1 MLKNPLNTIILTSYN
16 RPKMV
21 KESIES
27 ALSQTYENFELIILD
42 DNSNQ
47 ETLDAIAEYKDPRI
61 IFRNS
66 HIKEKDRYKE
76 VPYAR
81 QINVGL
87 KMAKGELIS
96 YLTDD
101 DLYLAERLEKMVN
114 FLESHQHVR
123 VCYGRQK
130 IEVIGD
136 RSKFYSLPNDEV
148 RQIDKILT
156 HPGQKIDHCSVMHY
170 KSCVDKVGNWDTKL
184 DTEVGL
190 ERMRMADAYYWEKLA
205 KKYMFYPVLEV
216 VSIHRYNLNSIS
228 EKVFREEI

>member
-1 MLKNPLNTIILTSYN
+1 MLKNPLNTILLTSYN

-21 KESIES
+21 KEAIES

-47 ETLDAIAEYKDPRI
+47 ETLDAIAEYKDSRI
-61 IFRNS
+61 VFRNS
-66 HIKEKDRYKE
+66 HIKEEDRYKE

-87 KMAKGELIS
+87 KMAKGELIN

-101 DLYLAERLEKMVN
+101 DLYLAGRLEKMVD
-114 FLESHQHVR
+114 FFISHPHVR
-123 VCYGRQK
+123 ICYGRQK

-136 RSKFYSLPNDEV
+136 RNDFYSLPNDKI
-148 RQIDKILT
+148 RQPDKILI
-156 HPGQKIDHCSVMHY
+156 HPGQKVDHCSVMHY
-170 KSCVDKVGNWDTKL
+170 KSCVDEVGDWDTEP
-184 DTEVGL
+184 TAEAGL

-205 KKYMFYPVLEV
+205 KKYLFYPVLEV
-216 VSIHRYNLNSIS
+216 VSIHRYHLGSIS
-228 EKVFREEI
+228 EKVFRKEI